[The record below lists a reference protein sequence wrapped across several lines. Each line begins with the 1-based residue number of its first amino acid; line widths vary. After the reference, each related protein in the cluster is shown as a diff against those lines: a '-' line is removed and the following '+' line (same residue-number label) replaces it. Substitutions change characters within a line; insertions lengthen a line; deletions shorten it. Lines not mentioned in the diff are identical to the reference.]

1 MFTLN
6 TLIDLCIIKTA
17 IKTKKAFLYKLFTMF
32 YQRRNIGKSK
42 RVWIG
47 ASGKKGVNLSEKGV
61 VTITIS
67 CKLLL

>member
-1 MFTLN
+1 MKINLSMFTLN

-42 RVWIG
+42 EFGLELVV
-47 ASGKKGVNLSEKGV
+47 KKALIYLKKV
-61 VTITIS
+61 
-67 CKLLL
+67 